1 MLDFNKIYLV
11 NSKISREVIKNIIN
25 NQKIDF
31 NKLQI
36 SNYENEINDIVKLYN
51 IFKYQKK
58 DNYRNSIFWEI
69 INKKYKKIKIYQTSR
84 RQNHKQDKID
94 INIENLNENLGFKPS
109 LLSLMI
115 FDKEINEVLKY
126 GEFFYKL
133 KKICNLVEFNFFE
146 RISLIKNLSRN
157 NQINFISPICPDYD
171 YIKIAP
177 NLYKYTFDK
186 LNTDI
191 GLIGN
196 SIVSFKNQLLSLF
209 KENNFT
215 LNYHIY
221 YGDFEAYSKSNCKR
235 LNVNEKIFIDR
246 LKLSVKKLKNKF
258 PEAKEVGLLVSNLS
272 TKNDWVINY
281 KKNYLKLKRLFS
293 SDKNFKNIILKIL
306 ESRMN
311 LYSNW
316 FPNLKKE
323 DYINLILNQGAEYAT
338 MGDLFYKK
346 FNNFCILGMDH
357 FKMAFFYCTNHKIPL
372 LYGRKIYE

>member
-1 MLDFNKIYLV
+1 MLDFEKIYLV
-11 NSKISREVIKNIIN
+11 NSKVSKEVIKNIAN

-36 SNYENEINDIVKLYN
+36 TKYKKKINEIIVLYN
-51 IFKYQKK
+51 ISKSNKK
-58 DNYRNSIFWEI
+58 KNFRNSIFWEI
-69 INKKYKKIKIYQTSR
+69 INKKYKKIIIYQTLR
-84 RQNHKQDKID
+84 KQNQKQDKID

-115 FDKEINEVLKY
+115 FDKEINEILKF

-146 RISLIKNLSRN
+146 RISLIKSLSRN
-157 NQINFISPICPDYD
+157 NQINLISPICPDYD

-191 GLIGN
+191 GLIGT
-196 SIVSFKNQLLSLF
+196 SIVNFKNQLLLLC

-215 LNYHIY
+215 LNYYIY
-221 YGDFEAYSKSNCKR
+221 YGDFESYSKSNCER
-235 LNVNEKIFIDR
+235 LNINEKIFIER
-246 LKLSVKKLKNKF
+246 LKLSVKKLINKF
-258 PEAKEVGLLVSNLS
+258 PEAKEIDLLVSKLS
-272 TKNDWVINY
+272 SKKDWTTRH
-281 KKNYLKLKRLFS
+281 KKNYLKLKSLFY
-293 SDKNFKNIILKIL
+293 SDKNFKNTVLKIL
-306 ESRMN
+306 QSRMG

-316 FPNLKKE
+316 FPNLKNE
-323 DYINLILNQGAEYAT
+323 DYLNLVLNQGAEYTT
-338 MGDLFYKK
+338 MGDLFYRK

-357 FKMAFFYCTNHKIPL
+357 FKMASFYCVNNKFPV

>member
-11 NSKISREVIKNIIN
+11 NSKISKEVTKNIIN

-36 SNYENEINDIVKLYN
+36 SNYENEVNDIVKLYN
-51 IFKYQKK
+51 IFKSQKK

-146 RISLIKNLSRN
+146 RISLIKNLSKN

-306 ESRMN
+306 ESRMS
-311 LYSNW
+311 LYNNW
-316 FPNLKKE
+316 FPDLKKE

-338 MGDLFYKK
+338 RGDLFYKK

>member
-11 NSKISREVIKNIIN
+11 NSKISKEVTKNIIN

-36 SNYENEINDIVKLYN
+36 SNYENEVNDIVKLYN
-51 IFKYQKK
+51 IFKSQKK

-146 RISLIKNLSRN
+146 RISLIKNLSKN

-306 ESRMN
+306 ESRMS
-311 LYSNW
+311 LYNNW
-316 FPNLKKE
+316 FPDLKKE

>member
-1 MLDFNKIYLV
+1 MLDFNKICHV
-11 NSKISREVIKNIIN
+11 NSKISKEVIKNIIN

-146 RISLIKNLSRN
+146 RISLIKNLSMN
-157 NQINFISPICPDYD
+157 NQIKFISPICPDYD

>member
-51 IFKYQKK
+51 IFKSQKK

-258 PEAKEVGLLVSNLS
+258 PEAKEVGLLVSDLS